1 MILQL
6 EISETLPLNKP
17 TEIHIPPVSQ
27 GEYAFHRQMQ
37 MYIGAISINLKT
49 AVKSRKSPQSL
60 TASDFPPIEL
70 ITNKVTTSIEENPVT
85 ASAHESFP
93 RLTAVFRIK

>member
-17 TEIHIPPVSQ
+17 TKIHIPPVSQ

-37 MYIGAISINLKT
+37 MYIGAISIK
-49 AVKSRKSPQSL
+49 
-60 TASDFPPIEL
+60 
-70 ITNKVTTSIEENPVT
+70 
-85 ASAHESFP
+85 
-93 RLTAVFRIK
+93 